1 MRLLR
6 RLAYWLRFRA
16 RQNDLREE
24 VAYHRNLVAAELARR
39 GLSSDEARH
48 AARRA
53 MGNETSMR
61 EQARGVWLAPRL
73 DAALQDW
80 RYSWRGL
87 RHSPAFTLV
96 AVTSLAVG
104 IGANAAVFGLLDGL
118 LLARLPVPSASRLV
132 HLARDLGP
140 QGTDDRFSRAEFNA
154 LAAGPSPVPVAMFAS
169 TFASVEIDG
178 VVATASTDAVDGHY
192 FDVLELR
199 AERGRLISSAE
210 DDGASPIVVVTDG
223 FWRGRMNGDPN
234 VIGRTIKIAGQP
246 FTVVGVTPPGFA
258 GLRFPAF
265 AALFIPYRT
274 AAALAVLGGAND
286 RRQML
291 TVLGRRTAS
300 QSIETAQSGLRTLWD
315 HCCATGELM
324 TPAKGQTVA
333 AARLTVDDA
342 SRGIPFVKMNLRG
355 QYGRVLW
362 ALMAGVG
369 LLLLA
374 ACANV
379 ANLLLARGSARTG
392 EFAMRLALGAS
403 RSRLVAQLLIES
415 LQLSMLGASAG
426 LLLAWWGATFLTR
439 EHIGD
444 LSLVVQPTL
453 GASVLIF
460 TTVVSL
466 VSAVVFG
473 IVPALRLMSTDLST
487 PLSQVGRRAAAGRR
501 GLFDRAL
508 VALQVSLA
516 VLLVSGAALLVQTLR
531 NLRET
536 NLGFDPTGR
545 LLITVETRSTSYA
558 RQGMT
563 TQLASEMLRRVRRIP
578 GVKSAS
584 FSSLVPVYGGRTM
597 TDNVT
602 VPGGRTP
609 TDGDASTVFVGVTP
623 DYFASLGIPV
633 LAGRDIGP
641 PAAILA
647 HGAARDVV
655 VNDLFVKKF
664 LADRDPI
671 GRLFHDADEGDTTF
685 TENRVIGVV
694 SAAKFADVRSPA
706 RPMYFVPISDGDWPF
721 LVLAIRTS
729 GDGTAIA
736 ASVGRVVSAVAPGIG
751 RGDATSL
758 SASIDAALTRER
770 IAATLATLFGAIGL
784 SLVAVGLYGVM
795 LYQVTERTREIG
807 IRVALGARPGAV
819 VGLVLRQSLA
829 IMSVGLVTGV
839 PLALLAGRAVS
850 SQLYGIAPYSLWAL
864 TVATFGLLAVGV
876 VACLVPTQRAMR
888 IDPLT
893 ALRAM

>member
-6 RLAYWLRFRA
+6 RLAYWFRFRT
-16 RQNDLREE
+16 RQNELREE
-24 VAYHRNLVAAELARR
+24 VAYHRELVAAELARR
-39 GLSSDEARH
+39 GLSSDAARH
-48 AARRA
+48 AARRT

-61 EQARGVWLAPRL
+61 EQARGVWLAPRV
-73 DAALQDW
+73 DAFLQDW

-96 AVTSLAVG
+96 AVGSLAVG

-132 HLARDLGP
+132 HLERDLGP
-140 QGTDDRFSRAEFNA
+140 QGTDDRFSRAEFDA
-154 LAAGPSPVPVAMFAS
+154 VATGPFPVAMFAS

-178 VVATASTDAVDGHY
+178 VVANASTDAVDGHY
-192 FDVLELR
+192 FGVLELR
-199 AERGRLISSAE
+199 AERGRLISSAD
-210 DDGASPIVVVTDG
+210 DDGAAPVAVVTDG

-234 VIGRTIKIAGQP
+234 VIGRTIKLAGQR

-258 GLRFPAF
+258 GPRFPAF
-265 AALFIPYRT
+265 AALFVPYRT
-274 AAALAVLGGAND
+274 AATLAVLGGAND
-286 RRQML
+286 RRQTL
-291 TVLGRRTAS
+291 TVFGRRPES
-300 QSIETAQSGLRTLWD
+300 QSIETAQGQLRTLWD
-315 HCCATGELM
+315 HCCAAGELV

-333 AARLTVDDA
+333 AARLKLDDA
-342 SRGIPFVKMNLRG
+342 SRGIPFVKMDLRG
-355 QYGRVLW
+355 QYRRVLW

-379 ANLLLARGSARTG
+379 ANLLLARGSARAS
-392 EFAMRLALGAS
+392 ELAMRLALGAS
-403 RSRLVAQLLIES
+403 RTRLVAQLVIES
-415 LQLSMLGASAG
+415 LQLSLLGAIAG
-426 LLLAWWGATFLTR
+426 LAVGWWGTTFLTR
-439 EHIGD
+439 ERIGD
-444 LSLVVQPTL
+444 LSLVVQPRL
-453 GASVLIF
+453 GPTVLIF
-460 TTVVSL
+460 TTIVSL

-473 IVPALRLMSTDLST
+473 VVPAFRLMRTDLST
-487 PLSQVGRRAAAGRR
+487 PLSQAGRRSAAGRR

-508 VALQVSLA
+508 VALQVALA
-516 VLLVSGAALLVQTLR
+516 VLLVSGATLLVQTLR

-536 NLGFDPTGR
+536 NLGFDPTRR

-563 TQLASEMLRRVRRIP
+563 KQLADEMLRRVRGIP
-578 GVKSAS
+578 GVGSAS
-584 FSSLVPVYGGRTM
+584 FASLVPVYGGRTM
-597 TDNVT
+597 MDNVA
-602 VPGGRTP
+602 VPGGP
-609 TDGDASTVFVGVTP
+609 APADGDASTVFVGVTP
-623 DYFASLGIPV
+623 DYFASLGIPM

-641 PAAILA
+641 PAATLA
-647 HGAARDVV
+647 RGAVRDVV

-664 LADRDPI
+664 LPDRNPI
-671 GRLFHDADEGDTTF
+671 GRVFHDADEGDTTF

-694 SAAKFADVRSPA
+694 GAAKFADVRSPA

-721 LVLAIRTS
+721 LVLVLRTS
-729 GDGTAIA
+729 GDGTAVA
-736 ASVGRVVSAVAPGIG
+736 TSAGRAISAVAPGIG
-751 RGDATSL
+751 RGDASSL
-758 SASIDAALTRER
+758 SASIDGALTRER

-829 IMSVGLVTGV
+829 IISVGLVAGV

-850 SQLYGIAPYSLWAL
+850 SQLYGIAPYSVWAL
-864 TVATFGLLAVGV
+864 TVATFGLLAVGI

-893 ALRAM
+893 ALRAT

>member
-6 RLAYWLRFRA
+6 RLAYWLHFRK
-16 RQNDLREE
+16 RQDDLREE
-24 VAYHRNLVAAELARR
+24 VAYHRELVAAELARR
-39 GLSSDEARH
+39 GLSSETARH

-53 MGNETSMR
+53 MGNETWMR

-73 DAALQDW
+73 DAFLQDW

-87 RHSPAFTLV
+87 RHSPAFTVV

-118 LLARLPVPSASRLV
+118 LLARLPVPSAIRLV
-132 HLARDLGP
+132 HLARDLGA

-154 LAAGPSPVPVAMFAS
+154 LAAGRPPVPVAMFAS

-178 VVATASTDAVDGHY
+178 VAANASADGVDGHY

-199 AERGRLISSAE
+199 AERGRLISSV
-210 DDGASPIVVVTDG
+210 DDEGATPVVVVTDG
-223 FWRGRMNGDPN
+223 FWRGRLNGDPN
-234 VIGRTIKIAGQP
+234 VIGRTIKIAGQR
-246 FTVVGVTPPGFA
+246 FAVVGVTPPGFG

-274 AAALAVLGGAND
+274 AATLAILGGAND
-286 RRQML
+286 RRPML
-291 TVLGRRTAS
+291 TVFGRRAAS
-300 QSIETAQSGLRTLWD
+300 QSIETAQGQLRTLWD
-315 HCCATGELM
+315 HCCATGELVM
-324 TPAKGQTVA
+324 PAKGQTVA
-333 AARLTVDDA
+333 AARLTLDDA

-355 QYGRVLW
+355 QFGRVLW

-392 EFAMRLALGAS
+392 ELAMRLALGAS
-403 RSRLVAQLLIES
+403 RGRLVAQLVIES
-415 LQLSMLGASAG
+415 LQISLLGATAG
-426 LLLAWWGATFLTR
+426 LLLARWGTTFLTR

-444 LSLVVQPTL
+444 LSLVVQPEL
-453 GASVLIF
+453 GPTVLIF
-460 TTVVSL
+460 TTIVSL
-466 VSAVVFG
+466 VSAIVFG
-473 IVPALRLMSTDLST
+473 VVPAFRLMRTDLST
-487 PLSQVGRRAAAGRR
+487 PLNQAGRRAAVGRR

-508 VALQVSLA
+508 VALQVALA
-516 VLLVSGAALLVQTLR
+516 VLLVSGAALLVQTLH

-536 NLGFDPTGR
+536 NLGFDPTRR

-563 TQLASEMLRRVRRIP
+563 TQLAGEMLRRVRGIP
-578 GVKSAS
+578 GVRSAS
-584 FSSLVPVYGGRTM
+584 FASLVPVYGGRTM
-597 TDNVT
+597 ADNVT
-602 VPGGRTP
+602 VPGAAP
-609 TDGDASTVFVGVTP
+609 ADGDASTVFVGVTP
-623 DYFASLGIPV
+623 DYFASLGIPI

-641 PAAILA
+641 PAATLA
-647 HGAARDVV
+647 RGAVRDVV
-655 VNDLFVKKF
+655 VNDLFVRKF
-664 LADRDPI
+664 VGDRNPI
-671 GRLFHDADEGDTTF
+671 GQVFHDADEGDTTF

-706 RPMYFVPISDGDWPF
+706 RPMYFVPINDGDWPF
-721 LVLAIRTS
+721 LVLVLRTS

-736 ASVGRVVSAVAPGIG
+736 ASAGRAISAVAPGIG

-829 IMSVGLVTGV
+829 IISVGLVAGV

-864 TVATFGLLAVGV
+864 AVAAFGLLAVGI
-876 VACLVPTQRAMR
+876 VACLVPTHRAMR

-893 ALRAM
+893 ALRAS

>member
-1 MRLLR
+1 
-6 RLAYWLRFRA
+6 
-16 RQNDLREE
+16 
-24 VAYHRNLVAAELARR
+24 
-39 GLSSDEARH
+39 
-48 AARRA
+48 

-73 DAALQDW
+73 DAFLQDW

-87 RHSPAFTLV
+87 RHSPAFTVV

-132 HLARDLGP
+132 HLARDLGAP
-140 QGTDDRFSRAEFNA
+140 GADDRFSRAEFNA
-154 LAAGPSPVPVAMFAS
+154 LAAGPVPVAMFGS

-178 VVATASTDAVDGHY
+178 VVANASTDAVDGRY

-199 AERGRLISSAE
+199 AERGRLISSA
-210 DDGASPIVVVTDG
+210 DDEGAAPVVVVTDG

-234 VIGRTIKIAGQP
+234 VIGRTVKIAGQR
-246 FTVVGVTPPGFA
+246 FAVVGVTPPGFA

-265 AALFIPYRT
+265 AAIFIPYRT
-274 AAALAVLGGAND
+274 AATLAVLGGAND

-291 TVLGRRTAS
+291 TVLGRRAPS
-300 QSIETAQSGLRTLWD
+300 QSIETAQAELRMLWD
-315 HCCATGELM
+315 HCCATGELV
-324 TPAKGQTVA
+324 TPAKAQTVA
-333 AARLTVDDA
+333 AARLTLDDA
-342 SRGIPFVKMNLRG
+342 SRGIPFVKMDLRG
-355 QYGRVLW
+355 QFGRVLW

-392 EFAMRLALGAS
+392 ELAMRLALGAS
-403 RSRLVAQLLIES
+403 RGRLVAQLVIES
-415 LQLSMLGASAG
+415 LQLSLLGAGAG
-426 LLLAWWGATFLTR
+426 LLLARWGTTFLTR

-444 LSLVVQPTL
+444 LSLVVQPQL
-453 GASVLIF
+453 GPTVLMF
-460 TTVVSL
+460 TTIVSL
-466 VSAVVFG
+466 ASAIIFG
-473 IVPALRLMSTDLST
+473 IVPASRLMRTDLST
-487 PLSQVGRRAAAGRR
+487 PLNQAGKRAAVGRRGV
-501 GLFDRAL
+501 FDRAL
-508 VALQVSLA
+508 VALQVALA

-536 NLGFDPTGR
+536 NLGFDPARR

-563 TQLASEMLRRVRRIP
+563 TQVAGEMLRRVRGIP
-578 GVKSAS
+578 GVRSAS
-584 FSSLVPVYGGRTM
+584 FASLVPVYGGRTL
-597 TDNVT
+597 TDNVR
-602 VPGGRTP
+602 VPGSQAP
-609 TDGDASTVFVGVTP
+609 VDDDASTIFVGVTP
-623 DYFASLGIPV
+623 DYFASLGIPM

-641 PAAILA
+641 PSATLA
-647 HGAARDVV
+647 RGAVREVV

-664 LADRDPI
+664 LGDRNPL
-671 GRLFHDADEGDTTF
+671 GRVFHDADDGDTTF

-694 SAAKFADVRSPA
+694 SAAKFADIRTPA

-721 LVLAIRTS
+721 LVLVMRTS

-736 ASVGRVVSAVAPGIG
+736 ASAGRAISAVAPGIG

-819 VGLVLRQSLA
+819 VALVLRQSLA
-829 IMSVGLVTGV
+829 IISVGLIAGV

-864 TVATFGLLAVGV
+864 AVAVFGLLAVGV
-876 VACLVPTQRAMR
+876 VACLVPTRRATR

-893 ALRAM
+893 ALRTA